1 MRIGLR
7 PSAVQNHEGLGPRRP
22 HAMKRWRGI
31 SVVLLTFSGVYL
43 YALPSATIPYGAI
56 VLLHATLGII
66 LAAPLLPWFVR
77 LFPAESLLTRVGW
90 FFMALGAGLGV
101 ALVFLGTPHRL
112 RAWLYLHIFLCG
124 AGVVLLAISW
134 LAARGRLA
142 SGLLRFGTVLALAV
156 AVSAGGWGISAGFF
170 GKRHPPPKPANTPA
184 PRGWEGDA

>member
-1 MRIGLR
+1 
-7 PSAVQNHEGLGPRRP
+7 
-22 HAMKRWRGI
+22 MKRWRGI

-66 LAAPLLPWFVR
+66 LAALLLPWFVR

-156 AVSAGGWGISAGFF
+156 AVSAGAWGVWAGCL
-170 GKRHPPPKPANTPA
+170 GKTRPLSQSTKAPAAMGRARRRRLRTIFSPFT
-184 PRGWEGDA
+184 